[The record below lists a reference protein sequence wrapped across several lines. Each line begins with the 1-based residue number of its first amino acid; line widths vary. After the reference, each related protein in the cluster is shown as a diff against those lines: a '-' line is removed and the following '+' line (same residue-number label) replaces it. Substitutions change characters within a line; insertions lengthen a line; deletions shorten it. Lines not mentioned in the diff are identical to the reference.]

1 MSNHIRFKRQIST
14 RTTAPLI
21 WGTFLVFL
29 FACVLVP
36 TSAPTSDSDAL
47 STYAS
52 QTSQVSSLQTRAAPS
67 PTQELTFI
75 SLPTTTDT
83 LLSLPAATE
92 TPTPLSGATSAA
104 VPVTGADCI
113 PNEPPQTGRALE
125 VIDGDTIVV
134 RLDQS
139 GKDYSVRYIGID
151 APEDDSQVEFFG
163 PEATAKNRELVYGKI
178 VTLIRDVSET
188 DRDGRL
194 LRYVIADG
202 VFVNYELV
210 ALGFARVASSPPDTA
225 CIPTFQAAEKLAT
238 GWRIGLWGAPP
249 RPTPLPPPPS
259 PGASPVCSCE
269 GNQYNCSDFP
279 SRASAQACYD
289 YCSSLGYGD
298 IHRLDGSDKNGIA
311 CDDLP

>member
-1 MSNHIRFKRQIST
+1 MRFNPWISAGTLGTLLWVTFVVSLSACALVTTPAPAPDSNAVTTSESQ
-14 RTTAPLI
+14 TAP
-21 WGTFLVFL
+21 G
-29 FACVLVP
+29 P
-36 TSAPTSDSDAL
+36 T
-47 STYAS
+47 
-52 QTSQVSSLQTRAAPS
+52 QAPS
-67 PTQELTFI
+67 FTPILTATAMQL
-75 SLPTTTDT
+75 SLPTATDT
-83 LLSLPAATE
+83 PA
-92 TPTPLSGATSAA
+92 PLSGATSAA
-104 VPVTGADCI
+104 VPPTGADCI
-113 PNEPPQTGRALE
+113 PNEPPQTGRVLE

-134 RLDQS
+134 MLDQT
-139 GKDYSVRYIGID
+139 GKDYSVRYIGIN
-151 APEDDSQVEFFG
+151 APEDGSQVEFFG
-163 PEATAKNRELVYGKI
+163 PEASAKNRELVYGKN

-225 CIPTFQAAEKLAT
+225 CIPMFQAAEKLAS

-249 RPTPLPPPPS
+249 RPTPLPPPPAPGVS
-259 PGASPVCSCE
+259 PACSCE

-298 IHRLDGSDKNGIA
+298 IHRLDGGDKNGIA
-311 CDDLP
+311 CDDMP